1 MNAPTTNRP
10 VFGQPPRGQSTPA
23 APARPAIDFRAA
35 IRKGPSEKEP
45 RLVLIGVEGVGKSTA
60 GAGMPAPIFL
70 CAEDG
75 LVGPQFAETPS
86 FAAPTW
92 ADALGF
98 LDWLRTEP
106 HEFKSLVVDTL
117 DWLEPK
123 LYTHVCTRDSKSSIE
138 DYGYG
143 KGYTVAAEEF
153 RIFLAK
159 LDELNKR
166 GMAILVLTHSQIKAF
181 NNPIGDNYDRYEPK
195 VAKQIAGMVKEWADA
210 VLFARFQVF
219 AHKGKGQM
227 KAKGIGG
234 QERVVHTTHSA
245 GWDAKNRYGLP
256 DEMELDMG
264 SILEAIKSANGAG
277 GECPEA
283 ITAEIRNLSATLP
296 EDIQG
301 KIEAAI
307 TQAGTD
313 AAALARVLNKTRA
326 TVTKFQNEQEST
338 NG

>member
-1 MNAPTTNRP
+1 MNTPTTRP
-10 VFGQPPRGQSTPA
+10 VFGQPPRGPTTPGA

-35 IRKGPSEKEP
+35 IRKGPTEKPP
-45 RLVLIGVEGVGKSTA
+45 RLVMIGVEGVGKSTA

-92 ADALGF
+92 SDALAF
-98 LDWLRTEP
+98 LDWLRTEQ
-106 HEFKSLVVDTL
+106 HEFQSLVIDTL

-123 LYTHVCTRDSKSSIE
+123 LYAYICQRDGKAGVE

-143 KGYTVAAEEF
+143 KGYVVAAEEF

-166 GMAILVLTHSQIKAF
+166 GMAILLLAHSQIKAF

-256 DEMELDMG
+256 DEMALDMG

-277 GECPEA
+277 GETAES
-283 ITAEIRNLSATLP
+283 IVAEIRNLSAPLP
-296 EDIQG
+296 EDVQG

-307 TQAGTD
+307 TKAGAD
-313 AAALARVLNKTRA
+313 AAELARVLNKTRA
-326 TVTKFQNEQEST
+326 TVTKHQSEQEST